1 MYLYLPHPVMELPKT
16 PKYWIANVCATVIGD
31 PFVKWISNQINVR
44 NGRIVDKKGLGVS
57 MCKDIARAFK

>member
-44 NGRIVDKKGLGVS
+44 NGRIVDKKGVGVS
-57 MCKDIARAFK
+57 LCNDIGSGFK

>member
-1 MYLYLPHPVMELPKT
+1 MELPKT